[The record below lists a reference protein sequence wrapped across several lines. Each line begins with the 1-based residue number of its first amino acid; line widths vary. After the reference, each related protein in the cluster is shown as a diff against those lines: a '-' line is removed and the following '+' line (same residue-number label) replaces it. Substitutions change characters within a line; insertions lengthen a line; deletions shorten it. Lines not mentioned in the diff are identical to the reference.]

1 MEFDRWTWVV
11 QAAKW
16 VEAVNGRSPFL
27 GAMMMPR
34 RGTLADLARGDESA

>member
-34 RGTLADLARGDESA
+34 VGHTGRFGEGR